1 MAILRVSPEAFLNLQ
16 EAGSIVDVRSP
27 SEYIHAHI
35 PGAINVPLFSDA
47 VRAEIGT
54 LYTKVGREQ
63 AIARG
68 FKDLNGRLESLRN
81 TLLSQAA
88 SGAVRIHCWRGGMR
102 SESVAWLVER
112 SGYVPYLLEGG
123 YKNYRHSV
131 LSQFAQPYELLV
143 LSGMTGAGK
152 AEVLLELQK
161 LGEQVIDLEG
171 LAHHKGSAFGWLGE
185 EPQPSTEQFE
195 NELAYQLRALS
206 PKRRLWLEDESK
218 NIGKVLIPTGL
229 YKQMSCAPRIVLE
242 TEPQARLER
251 LLRVY
256 THYAPEELVACVEK
270 IRKRL
275 GGDKANECIQ
285 LILTGALAPAI
296 ELVLAYYDKQYRYGI
311 TSKNTE
317 YQIIRPESSVPR
329 EIALQLLDAL
339 K

>member
-88 SGAVRIHCWRGGMR
+88 SGAVRIYCWRGGMR

-112 SGYVPYLLEGG
+112 SGGIPYLLEGG

-131 LSQFAQPYELLV
+131 LSQLTQPYKLLI

-152 AEVLLELQK
+152 TEVLHELQK
-161 LGEQVIDLEG
+161 LGEQVVDLEG

-185 EPQPSTEQFE
+185 APQPSTEQFE
-195 NELAYQLRALS
+195 NELVHQLRAIS
-206 PKRRLWLEDESK
+206 PERRLWLEDESK
-218 NIGKVLIPTGL
+218 NIGKVLIPAGL
-229 YKQMSCAPRIVLE
+229 YEQMSCAPRIVLE

-285 LILTGALAPAI
+285 LIRAGALTRAI

-311 TSKNTE
+311 TTKNTV
-317 YQIIRPESSVPR
+317 YQTIRPESSVPR
-329 EIALQLLDAL
+329 NIALQLLDAV

>member
-1 MAILRVSPEAFLNLQ
+1 MPIQRVSVSAFLNLK

-27 SEYIHAHI
+27 AEYNHAHI
-35 PGAINVPLFSDA
+35 PGAINVPLFSDE

-54 LYTKVGREQ
+54 LYTKVGKEQ

-68 FKDLNGRLESLRN
+68 FEDLNGRLESFRREV
-81 TLLSQAA
+81 LSYT
-88 SGAVRIHCWRGGMR
+88 SNGAVRIHCWRGGMR

-112 SGYVPYLLEGG
+112 SGVIPYLLEGG
-123 YKNYRHSV
+123 YKGYRHSV
-131 LSQFAQPYELLV
+131 LTQFAQPYELLV

-152 AEVLLELQK
+152 TDILLELRE

-185 EPQPSTEQFE
+185 TAQPSTEQFE
-195 NELAYQLRALS
+195 NELAYQLRLFS
-206 PKRRLWLEDESK
+206 PKQRIWVEDESK
-218 NIGKVLIPTGL
+218 NIGKVLIPGAW
-229 YKQMSCAPRIVLE
+229 YEQMIYAPRVVLE
-242 TEPQARLER
+242 TDPQARLNR

-256 THYAPEELVACVEK
+256 TCYPTEELVVCVEK

-285 LILTGALAPAI
+285 QIRKGNLSGAI
-296 ELVLAYYDKQYRYGI
+296 ELVLAYYDKQYRYGLAAKGTHNQSI
-311 TSKNTE
+311 KPISE
-317 YQIIRPESSVPR
+317 HPR
-329 EIALQLLDAL
+329 EIAQQILRQL